1 MVTAARRT
9 DTVPSPCRNPA
20 LCRSFSWYD
29 IFPDFALRY
38 PSDYKKEKKSKKKK
52 EKKL

>member
-1 MVTAARRT
+1 MIFFPVLMKQQI
-9 DTVPSPCRNPA
+9 SA